1 MAHRIWQLKLNKTT
15 ENRKSYDKIWKYSRE
30 LFCVNIEKKY
40 SFTILKVSIPTL
52 YLQNVQNNYLQ
63 INGVSLKPSSFGN
76 NSFNTLFVHE
86 IDSSYQAERENN
98 IKFQWKFREILVPTV
113 EYFEIY
119 LSPRDKSHRK
129 SVRDRK
135 IFGILWYFYRKAF
148 AYFKFCCLFS
158 A

>member
-1 MAHRIWQLKLNKTT
+1 M
-15 ENRKSYDKIWKYSRE
+15 
-30 LFCVNIEKKY
+30 
-40 SFTILKVSIPTL
+40 

-135 IFGILWYFYRKAF
+135 IFGILGIFLDFFIFGFLGIFWSD
-148 AYFKFCCLFS
+148 LPHFS
-158 A
+158 HNVSDLSHNFHAVSL